1 MSDQEPKAGNI
12 SEVFEFHRE
21 FAAAWARYDGGIRQ
35 RLQRQGVDGASIDVI
50 TRRMHQHVI
59 HSGMTSSSS
68 ALEDVVAV
76 LLFRLLEL
84 ETSRHSA
91 R

>member
-1 MSDQEPKAGNI
+1 MSDQEPTAE
-12 SEVFEFHRE
+12 SVSDVFEFHRE
-21 FAAAWARYDGGIRQ
+21 FAAAWARYDGSIRQ
-35 RLQRQGVDGASIDVI
+35 RLQQQGVDGASIDVI

-59 HSGMTSSSS
+59 RSGMTSSSHV
-68 ALEDVVAV
+68 LEDVIAV